1 MTTASVD
8 DRGVVTIDTAAP
20 ARTFHPSRAL
30 VHFRPGRAPDVL
42 PGSPSLRNFPGNRN
56 LYLVDNPPGL
66 SVAEVLRRYR
76 SNPNVLYAEPDY
88 IVTAVATPTDPMWA
102 QQWDMTRIAAPA
114 AWDSQT
120 DAPDVVVAII
130 DTGIDF
136 THPDLHA
143 NIWTDPTDSTVH
155 GYTCIGGSCGP
166 GGSDDFGHGTHVAGT
181 IGAVANNGIGIAGI
195 NWQVQLLSLK
205 FLDANGSGFTSD
217 AVFAFNRITQLKQ
230 QGINIRISSN
240 SWGGGGYSQSLKDAM
255 AAAEAA
261 GIVNVCAAGNSNV
274 NADAYPMYPAAY
286 DNRGIVSVL
295 ATDVNDVGA
304 GFTNYGLASVDIAA
318 PGVSTLSTV
327 PTGTCT
333 LCDPSGYKLLSG
345 TSMATPHVSGVLAAL
360 LQRYPGLS
368 TNQARDIVLD
378 PSSYDALTDPKA
390 TTSSTGG
397 RLNFANVLT
406 NPLLL
411 NPPLTINNFPKVT
424 MGSDVF
430 ANALAEL
437 RKRQSRSAERRA
449 RSRFS

>member
-1 MTTASVD
+1 MLRLLPGDPRASIASCFVIPVALSTVVLLPAPQPLRAQPPQPMTTASVD
-8 DRGVVTIDTAAP
+8 DRGVLTIDTAAP

-42 PGSPSLRNFPGNRN
+42 PGSRSLRNFPGNRN
-56 LYLVDNPPGL
+56 LYLVENPPGL

-88 IVTAVATPTDPMWA
+88 VVTAVATPTDPMWA

-120 DAPDVVVAII
+120 GAPDVVVAII

-136 THPDLHA
+136 THPDLQA
-143 NIWTDPTDSTVH
+143 NIWTDPTNSTVH
-155 GYTCIGGSCGP
+155 GYTCIGGSCVP

-181 IGAVANNGIGIAGI
+181 IGAVANNDMGIAGI

-217 AVFAFNRITQLKQ
+217 AVFAFNWIKQLKQ

-240 SWGGGGYSQSLKDAM
+240 SWGGGGYSQSLTDAM

-295 ATDVNDVGA
+295 ATCVNDVGA

-318 PGVSTLSTV
+318 PGASTLSTV
-327 PTGTCT
+327 PTG
-333 LCDPSGYKLLSG
+333 
-345 TSMATPHVSGVLAAL
+345 
-360 LQRYPGLS
+360 
-368 TNQARDIVLD
+368 
-378 PSSYDALTDPKA
+378 
-390 TTSSTGG
+390 
-397 RLNFANVLT
+397 
-406 NPLLL
+406 
-411 NPPLTINNFPKVT
+411 
-424 MGSDVF
+424 
-430 ANALAEL
+430 
-437 RKRQSRSAERRA
+437 
-449 RSRFS
+449 